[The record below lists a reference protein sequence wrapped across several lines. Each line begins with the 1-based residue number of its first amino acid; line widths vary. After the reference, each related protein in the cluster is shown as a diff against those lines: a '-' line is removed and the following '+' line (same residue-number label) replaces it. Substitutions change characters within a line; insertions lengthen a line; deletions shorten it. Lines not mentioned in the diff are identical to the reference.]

1 MIFNEKIE
9 CLDRLSLGA
18 LQSERLKDLTRKVS
32 EQSAF
37 YREKFSEAGISV
49 KDIHS
54 IEDIAKLPF
63 TSKDD
68 LRDHYPFKLFS
79 RSLKDIRELH
89 VTSGTTGNPI
99 VVGYSQEDI
108 DLWAEVIARSLCCAG
123 ALPGDMIQVAYG
135 YGLFTGGL
143 GLHYGSLKLGLT
155 VIPCSSGQTKR
166 QLKILQDFKPRILA
180 CTPSY
185 ALYMAET
192 AKELG
197 FSTKESSWKIGIFGA
212 EPWSQAMRKEIEER
226 WAMSALDIYGLSE
239 IIGPGVACEC
249 HCKKGLHIA
258 ADVFY
263 PEIIDPKTLKP
274 LPEGYAGEL
283 VLTPLTKIGMPLIRY
298 RTRDIVSIDYSVC
311 ACGRSSPRISK
322 ILGRTDDMIIV
333 RGINIFPSQIEEVL
347 LAIEGTEPHY
357 QLIVDRGKNG
367 LDTLEV
373 LVELEES
380 FFSDEIKYL
389 QNFENRIAKEIESVL
404 SISVKVRLVEPKS
417 IQRSEG
423 KSKRIIDKRSI

>member
-1 MIFNEKIE
+1 MIFNEKAE
-9 CLDRLSLGA
+9 CMDVSSLA
-18 LQSERLKDLTRKVS
+18 DVQSERLKRTVKTVW
-32 EQSAF
+32 EQSPF
-37 YREKFSEAGISV
+37 YRGKLNGMGVSCG
-49 KDIHS
+49 DIRS
-54 IEDIAKLPF
+54 IEDIVKLPF
-63 TSKDD
+63 TVKDD
-68 LRDHYPFKLFS
+68 LREHYPFDLFA
-79 RSLKDIRELH
+79 RPLRDIRELH

-108 DLWAEVIARSLCCAG
+108 DLWSEVIARSLCCAG

-166 QLKILQDFKPRILA
+166 QLRILQDFKPRVLA

-185 ALYMAET
+185 ALYMAEVARET
-192 AKELG
+192 GFPAQELG
-197 FSTKESSWKIGIFGA
+197 WKIGIFGA
-212 EPWSQAMRKEIEER
+212 EPWSEAMRKEIEQQ
-226 WAMSALDIYGLSE
+226 WGMSAIDIYGLSE

-263 PEIIDPKTLKP
+263 PEVIDPKTLKQVP
-274 LPEGYAGEL
+274 ASCPGEL
-283 VLTPLTKIGMPLIRY
+283 VLTPLTKTGMPLIRY
-298 RTRDIVSIDYSVC
+298 RTRDIVNIDYTPC
-311 ACGRSSPRISK
+311 ACGRTSPRISK

-333 RGINIFPSQIEEVL
+333 RGINVFPSQIEEVL
-347 LAIEGTEPHY
+347 LAVEGTEPHY
-357 QLIVDRGKNG
+357 QLVVERGKGG

-373 LVELEES
+373 LVELKES

-389 QNFENRIAKEIESVL
+389 QNFEQRISREIESVL
-404 SISVKVRLVEPKS
+404 GIGVKVRLVEPKT
-417 IQRSEG
+417 IERSEG
-423 KSKRIIDKRSI
+423 KAKRIIDKRSL